1 MAAIINAKRFFE
13 KIVLDNDGNIII
25 VIENRINPLKKGISQ
40 YNTFKKLS
48 LTQEGYLKT
57 YKN

>member
-1 MAAIINAKRFFE
+1 MAAIINAKSFFE
-13 KIVLDNDGNIII
+13 KIVLDDNGNIVI
-25 VIENRINPLKKGISQ
+25 VIENKINPIKKGISQ

>member
-13 KIVLDNDGNIII
+13 NIVLDNNGNIVII
-25 VIENRINPLKKGISQ
+25 IENKVNPLKKGISQ

-57 YKN
+57 YKK